1 MLTFLRP
8 GSGLPVEDP
17 GVAAAVGEA
26 AAQLTSL
33 NTKILNRT
41 GSRALLP
48 HPALVP
54 NVEELMQDPTP
65 PVFPLIDDEDEFIK
79 EVRLC
84 FPHELYLH
92 FTGASA

>member
-1 MLTFLRP
+1 
-8 GSGLPVEDP
+8 
-17 GVAAAVGEA
+17 
-26 AAQLTSL
+26 
-33 NTKILNRT
+33 
-41 GSRALLP
+41 
-48 HPALVP
+48 
-54 NVEELMQDPTP
+54 MQDPTP